1 MKVENTKASSLTL
14 FYFLHYQPKLAQYI
28 IIVPNKCM
36 LVLLCT
42 QNALFTTV
50 SLQAV
55 L

>member
-14 FYFLHYQPKLAQYI
+14 FYFLHYQPKLALYI
-28 IIVPNKCM
+28 IVVPNKCM